1 MSPCPTCSAPTLR
14 VKLRCSGR
22 WVLADP
28 ELLEWVAPN
37 TRNPG
42 VRVVTDDG
50 AVVMARRRTVEL
62 RHRVS
67 LFGWAVHRCDPL
79 FAGGHDAL

>member
-1 MSPCPTCSAPTLR
+1 MSHCKSCGARVLR

-22 WVLADP
+22 LVLADP

-42 VRVVTDDG
+42 VRVVTDNG
-50 AVVMARRRTVEL
+50 AVIRARRMIAEL
-62 RHRVS
+62 RHRVAVD
-67 LFGWAVHRCDPL
+67 GWAVHRCDPL
-79 FAGGHDAL
+79 FVGGCDAV